1 MFIPSFMG
9 FDKAGFGT
17 PKLLDLYPNAAAA
30 YSVRLL
36 RTLYTGNAIRVRRT
50 DLTEANI
57 GFTSAGNL
65 DTTALLAF
73 TGTGALDNGFITTWY
88 DQSGNA
94 RNATQTTALNQPQ
107 IVSSGSILNVNAKP
121 SLKFDGS
128 NDIMKFIGSGTS
140 SSNTLFVLSKCNNL
154 TPSYQT
160 ITSIGSIQP
169 STAFTYMYFGAA
181 PIDSRAIYS
190 DVIIS
195 HDGART
201 TSQELVAINAA
212 SSSISM
218 FVNNSSVS
226 LTNNTRTL
234 TTNLNDLQ
242 IGNDTQYSD
251 PYNGNIQ
258 EIVLYTTAQTSNVS
272 GINTNIN
279 TYYAIY

>member
-1 MFIPSFMG
+1 MILSTHGIVGSQIQSFVG
-9 FDKAGFGT
+9 
-17 PKLLDLYPNAAAA
+17 LLDTYPNAAAA

-36 RTLYTGNAIRVRRT
+36 RTAYTGSAIRVRRSS
-50 DLTEANI
+50 DNSESDI
-57 GFTSAGNL
+57 GFSSGNL
-65 DTTALLAF
+65 DTTALTTF
-73 TGTGALDNGFITTWY
+73 CSGTNGFVTTWY
-88 DQSGNA
+88 DQSGNG
-94 RNATQTTALNQPQ
+94 RNATQTTAANQPQ
-107 IVSSGSILNVNAKP
+107 IVSSGAVINVNTKP
-121 SLKFDGS
+121 SLQFDGT

-169 STAFTYMYFGAA
+169 GTALAYLYFGAS
-181 PIDSRAIYS
+181 PNNSRAIYS
-190 DVIIS
+190 DVLTS
-195 HDGART
+195 QDGART
-201 TSQELVAINAA
+201 LIQELVTIDAFSA
-212 SSSISM
+212 SIAM
-218 FVNNSSVS
+218 YVNNSSVS

-234 TTNLNDLQ
+234 TSNLNDVQ

-258 EIVLYTTAQTSNVS
+258 EVVLYTTAQTSNVS